1 MNWKK
6 TIKWTLLILLAL
18 LVLVFITAFTLLY
31 TYRQEIRN
39 SIAQNIRSSF
49 GLDLNMEPARISL
62 FSTWPDL
69 SIRFKNVTLG
79 SGIYKGPKEPFLE
92 AGNIYLSLNL
102 RKLLFS
108 QEFSIKQVAINNA
121 RIKLKIHA
129 DSSRNFAFLRPKRDS
144 AGSGSAFRFDI
155 KKVVLKNVYFSMV
168 NDQKL
173 QNFELN
179 IKELK
184 ANLRQHGEDFMV
196 EVKSEVKIGGL
207 AFKRRKGP
215 FFKNA
220 TAKLDL
226 KLSYFKKDG
235 MLSLLPPSNANINGE
250 PYRINAQLQTQ
261 VNRLYILASSDRA
274 YLHKVAP
281 LLNTKIKQILSNF
294 SVEKP
299 LKASALI
306 GLAPGERQDPILV
319 INASTENNNLS
330 IGESKVQYTN
340 LSFSGKIYS
349 ITRDLKYGQ
358 EEEGLIRFSPIKGNI
373 TGLPFTATVSLRGLQ
388 HSSLTLNAGVLIES
402 EKLQFDLV
410 KTLHLKGSCLAN
422 IRYSGRADKLNKKEF
437 LGPDMRLEA
446 YLHFKD
452 LYFQP
457 RNSSHFFKLRGYSQL
472 RGQDLNINGLNV
484 VTNGGTFML
493 NGLVGN
499 FTSYVL
505 GLSKTMRARLDLNS
519 QSFDLSPY
527 FGERKGVVNPQ
538 PVPKKKSGRS
548 RSAEKI
554 DGLDIQLR
562 FNAAQ
567 LKAKGLIA
575 SKAVIQAL
583 YKHQSLY
590 FQDIH
595 MQVCG
600 GQLRAKGQL
609 GGMHRLRSEF
619 DIRDVDVSAFFSQMN
634 NFGQQ
639 TIRAENLEGKLNL
652 QGSFSAELDDSKK
665 LIDESMLGRVS
676 LQLRDGRLMNFEP
689 LQNISQYV
697 FRNRNFKDI
706 TFTEIN
712 EKFELKGQ
720 AMKIEEM
727 EVASSVL
734 NMFVSGVYHFTGN
747 SVLNVL
753 VPWSNFK
760 HRDKDYVAKS
770 SGISAEDTKGIKLNF
785 SGPPKK
791 MKMGV
796 GYKKVE
802 F

>member
-6 TIKWTLLILLAL
+6 TTKWTLLILLAL
-18 LVLVFITAFTLLY
+18 LVLITVSAISLLY
-31 TYRQEIRN
+31 AYRHEIRN
-39 SIAQNIRSSF
+39 SVAQNIRNSL
-49 GLDLNMEPARISL
+49 GLNLDMEPARISL
-62 FSTWPDL
+62 FSTWPDV
-69 SIRFKNVTLG
+69 SIRFKNVTL
-79 SGIYKGPKEPFLE
+79 SSSIYKGPKENFLE
-92 AGNIYLSLNL
+92 AGNIYLSVNL

-121 RIKLKIHA
+121 RIRLRINA
-129 DSSRNFAFLRPKRDS
+129 DSTRNFAFLKPKPDTT
-144 AGSGSAFRFDI
+144 ASGSTFRFDL
-155 KKVVLKNVYFSMV
+155 KKVSLKNVYFSLV
-168 NDQKL
+168 NDLKQ

-179 IKELK
+179 INEFK
-184 ANLRQHGEDFMV
+184 ANLRQHDGDLMA
-196 EVKSEVKIGGL
+196 EVTSEIKVGGL

-215 FFKNA
+215 FLKNA
-220 TAKLDL
+220 NANLDL
-226 KLSYFKKDG
+226 KLCYFKKDG
-235 MLSLLPPSNANINGE
+235 MLSLLPPSTANINGE
-250 PYRINAQLQTQ
+250 TYRVNAQLQTK
-261 VNRLYILASSDRA
+261 VNRLYILAASDRA
-274 YLHKVAP
+274 YLSKVAP
-281 LLNTKIKQILSNF
+281 LLNNKIKQILSNF
-294 SVEKP
+294 NVEKP

-340 LSFSGKIYS
+340 LSLTGKIYS
-349 ITRDLKYGQ
+349 ITRDYKYGN
-358 EEEGLIRFSPIKGNI
+358 EEQGLIRFSPIKGNV

-388 HSSLTLNAGVLIES
+388 HSSLSLNAGVLIES
-402 EKLQFDLV
+402 EKLQFDLA
-410 KTLHLKGSCLAN
+410 KTLHLRGSCLAHIN
-422 IRYSGRADKLNKKEF
+422 YSGPAQKLNKKEF
-437 LGPDMRLEA
+437 LGPEMSLVA
-446 YLHFKD
+446 TLHFKD

-457 RNSSHFFKLRGYSQL
+457 RNSANFFKLRGYSQL
-472 RGQDLNINGLNV
+472 KGQDLNITNLSV
-484 VTNGGTFML
+484 VTNGGTFVL
-493 NGLVGN
+493 KGLAGN

-505 GLSKTMRARLDLNS
+505 GLSKTLRARLDLNS
-519 QSFDLSPY
+519 RSFDLSPY
-527 FGERKGVVNPQ
+527 FGTGKEGRKALPGHQKTKGQKRP
-538 PVPKKKSGRS
+538 
-548 RSAEKI
+548 AEKG
-554 DGLDIQLR
+554 DGLDIQLK
-562 FNAAQ
+562 FSAEK

-575 SKAVIQAL
+575 SQAMIQAK
-583 YKHQSLY
+583 YQHHSLY

-595 MQVCG
+595 MKVCG
-600 GQLRAKGQL
+600 GSIRAKGQL
-609 GGMHRLRSEF
+609 GGMQLLRSEF
-619 DIRDVDVSAFFSQMN
+619 DIEDVNVSEFFSQMN

-639 TIRAENLEGKLNL
+639 TIRAEQLEGKLSL
-652 QGSFSAELDDSKK
+652 QASFSADLDDTKK
-665 LIDESMLGRVS
+665 LIDESMRGKVS

-747 SVLNVL
+747 SVINVL

-796 GYKKVE
+796 GYKKTE